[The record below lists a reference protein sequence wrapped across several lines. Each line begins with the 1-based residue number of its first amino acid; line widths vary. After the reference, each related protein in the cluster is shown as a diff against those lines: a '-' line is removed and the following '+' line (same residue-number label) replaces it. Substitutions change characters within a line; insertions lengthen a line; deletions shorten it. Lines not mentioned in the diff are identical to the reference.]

1 MAVLDLPAGDAF
13 GVAAIVFSPT
23 TPKAAW
29 IAPFTGQVQSISH
42 LGDRLRATVRFRA
55 CDATAGAAREAF
67 FVGMASTGDWVR
79 LAHWRN
85 VPTGTLRGSPTVA
98 SAAAAGARTLQVQG
112 VTGAT
117 LVGGDMLG
125 VNGQLVMTGYAG
137 AVANGSGVL
146 AVPLAVPLRKAVAS
160 GQAVTWQSPA
170 GTFQL
175 ADDQLAYTI
184 GRAGWH
190 APLELTFVEAY

>member
-13 GVAAIVFSPT
+13 GVAAIVFNPT

-29 IAPFTGQVQSISH
+29 VAPFTGQVQSISH
-42 LGDRLRATVRFRA
+42 LGDRLRATVRFRPCNA
-55 CDATAGAAREAF
+55 ADGARREAF
-67 FVGMASTGDWVR
+67 FVQMASTGDWVR
-79 LAHWRN
+79 LAHWRGT
-85 VPTGTLRGSPTVA
+85 PAGTLRGTPTVS
-98 SAAAAGARTLQVQG
+98 SAASAGARTLVVQG
-112 VTGAT
+112 VAGDT
-117 LVGGDMLG
+117 LLGGDMLG
-125 VNGQLVMTGYAG
+125 VNGQLVMTGYTG

-146 AVPLAVPLRKAVAS
+146 SVPLAVPLRKAVSSA
-160 GQAVTWQSPA
+160 QAVTWQGPT

-184 GRAGWH
+184 GRSGWH